1 MNLDV
6 QNTIIELSKFNRGIL
21 SMKRKF
27 LKVLSG
33 VSVSLLIGVT
43 LCGCEDTDTY
53 DSNNEYESTSTSND
67 YSSGYEDDYG
77 STDNYDTYENDYD
90 SYSDDYSSDT
100 EDSAGDGYSY
110 SDTDPFYKAND
121 HNGDGK
127 INDEEFSDAMSDA
140 IDYYYDAYEQMM
152 EEEGNGE

>member
-1 MNLDV
+1 
-6 QNTIIELSKFNRGIL
+6 
-21 SMKRKF
+21 MKRKF

-33 VSVSLLIGVT
+33 VSVSFLVSIS

-53 DSNNEYESTSTSND
+53 DSNNGYESTSTSND
-67 YSSGYEDDYG
+67 YSSEYEDDYDYAYD
-77 STDNYDTYENDYD
+77 SSDNYDTYENDYD
-90 SYSDDYSSDT
+90 SYSDDYSNDT
-100 EDSAGDGYSY
+100 EDSSEDGYGY

>member
-1 MNLDV
+1 M

>member
-1 MNLDV
+1 M
-6 QNTIIELSKFNRGIL
+6 Q
-21 SMKRKF
+21 RKF

-53 DSNNEYESTSTSND
+53 NSNNGYESTSTSND
-67 YSSGYEDDYG
+67 YSSEYEDDYG

-100 EDSAGDGYSY
+100 EDSTGDGYSY

>member
-1 MNLDV
+1 M
-6 QNTIIELSKFNRGIL
+6 L
-21 SMKRKF
+21 SMKKRF

-33 VSVSLLIGVT
+33 VSVSLLVGIS

-53 DSNNEYESTSTSND
+53 NSNNEYESTSTSND
-67 YSSGYEDDYG
+67 YSLEYEDDYET
-77 STDNYDTYENDYD
+77 SDNYDSYENDYD
-90 SYSDDYSSDT
+90 SYSEDYSSDT
-100 EDSAGDGYSY
+100 ESSSGDGYGY

-121 HNGDGK
+121 HNADGK

-140 IDYYYDAYEQMM
+140 IDYYYDVYEKMM

>member
-1 MNLDV
+1 
-6 QNTIIELSKFNRGIL
+6 
-21 SMKRKF
+21 MKKRF

-33 VSVSLLIGVT
+33 VSVSLLVGIS

-53 DSNNEYESTSTSND
+53 NSNNEYESTSTSND
-67 YSSGYEDDYG
+67 YSLEYEDDYET
-77 STDNYDTYENDYD
+77 SDNYDSYENDYD
-90 SYSDDYSSDT
+90 SYSEDYSSDT
-100 EDSAGDGYSY
+100 ESSSGDGYGY

-121 HNGDGK
+121 HNADGK

-140 IDYYYDAYEQMM
+140 IDYYYDVYEKMM

>member
-1 MNLDV
+1 
-6 QNTIIELSKFNRGIL
+6 
-21 SMKRKF
+21 MKRKF

-53 DSNNEYESTSTSND
+53 NSNNGYESTSTSND
-67 YSSGYEDDYG
+67 YSSEYEDDYG

-100 EDSAGDGYSY
+100 EDSTGDGYSY

>member
-1 MNLDV
+1 
-6 QNTIIELSKFNRGIL
+6 
-21 SMKRKF
+21 MKRKF

-121 HNGDGK
+121 HNADGK

-140 IDYYYDAYEQMM
+140 IDYYYDAYEKMM

>member
-1 MNLDV
+1 
-6 QNTIIELSKFNRGIL
+6 
-21 SMKRKF
+21 MKRKF

-43 LCGCEDTDTY
+43 LCGCEDTDIY